1 MAIDLDYLQSLFDL
15 KQQVVVLTGGLGK
28 LGTNYAEVLLRA
40 NARVAIFDISEKPNE
55 RLSALAETYPLLC
68 LKVDVTHEA
77 EVQAAFDEV
86 IRQWSVPT
94 ILINNAG
101 WKASPNQASR
111 ASVPFE
117 TYPIDT
123 WEEVFRMNLT
133 SSVICSKIMA
143 QKLIAAQTPGTIV
156 NIASHY
162 ALVSPDQRIY
172 EHRERTTGKVF
183 VKDASYGAS
192 KAAMLALTR
201 DLATQ
206 WAPKGIRVVALS
218 PGGVLSP
225 SGDAEFTEKYIQRTP
240 MRRMANENE
249 YNRALLFL
257 VTDTY
262 STGSNLLIDGGY
274 TAW

>member
-28 LGTNYAEVLLRA
+28 LGTNYAETLVRA

-55 RLSALAETYPLLC
+55 RLDSLAKSFPLLC
-68 LKVDVTHEA
+68 LKVDVTQEA

-117 TYPIDT
+117 TYPIET

-133 SSVICSKIMA
+133 SAVICSKIMA
-143 QKLIAAQTPGTIV
+143 QKVIAANTAGTIV

-172 EHRERTTGKVF
+172 AHRERTTGRAF

-225 SGDAEFTEKYIQRTP
+225 QGDMEFTEKYTQRTP
-240 MRRMANENE
+240 MGRMANENE

-262 STGSNLLIDGGY
+262 STGSNVLIDGGY